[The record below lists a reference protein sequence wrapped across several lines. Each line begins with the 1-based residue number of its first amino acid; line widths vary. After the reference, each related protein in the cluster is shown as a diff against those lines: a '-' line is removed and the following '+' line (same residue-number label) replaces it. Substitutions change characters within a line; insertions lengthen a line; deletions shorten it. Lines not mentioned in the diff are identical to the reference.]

1 MVAFFAST
9 DAVQTPE
16 TTDARARVV
25 ADGKPR
31 AILSRRFRRTA
42 ETRRRR
48 RHRDDDGGL
57 KTKIISIH
65 SHRHRFRSSTRRW
78 RRRARTRVARSAASS
93 PERSQVRFAVV
104 VVGSSSGRRR
114 ERTMKP
120 FLRTEPACIGTVW
133 DAPASAL
140 SKVSTSC
147 SSSDMVSV
155 SRFKVARAAESKLA
169 SSRPRSRRAARGYP
183 F

>member
-65 SHRHRFRSSTRRW
+65 SHRHRFRSSTRRR

-104 VVGSSSGRRR
+104 VVVVGSSSRTHHEAILAHGARLHRDGVGR
-114 ERTMKP
+114 
-120 FLRTEPACIGTVW
+120 AGIGAFEGFNVVLVVRHGECVEVQSGAGGR
-133 DAPASAL
+133 D
-140 SKVSTSC
+140 
-147 SSSDMVSV
+147 
-155 SRFKVARAAESKLA
+155 
-169 SSRPRSRRAARGYP
+169 
-183 F
+183 

>member
-104 VVGSSSGRRR
+104 VVVVVVGSSSRTHHEAILAHGARLHRDGVGRAGIGAFEGFNVVLVVRHGECVEVQSGAGGR
-114 ERTMKP
+114 E
-120 FLRTEPACIGTVW
+120 
-133 DAPASAL
+133 
-140 SKVSTSC
+140 
-147 SSSDMVSV
+147 
-155 SRFKVARAAESKLA
+155 
-169 SSRPRSRRAARGYP
+169 
-183 F
+183 

>member
-16 TTDARARVV
+16 TTDARARARVV

-65 SHRHRFRSSTRRW
+65 SHRRRFRSSTRRW

-104 VVGSSSGRRR
+104 VVVVGSSSRTHHEAILAHGARLHRDGVGRAGIGAFEGFNVVLVVRHGECVEVQSGAGGR
-114 ERTMKP
+114 E
-120 FLRTEPACIGTVW
+120 
-133 DAPASAL
+133 
-140 SKVSTSC
+140 
-147 SSSDMVSV
+147 
-155 SRFKVARAAESKLA
+155 
-169 SSRPRSRRAARGYP
+169 
-183 F
+183 